1 MFDAKAHSHFHV
13 LGLRHIR
20 KTCQH
25 AVYSCSSITL
35 VIQVAPSWKKKLSVY
50 IGVAAIVLV
59 TVVLIL
65 LSFLFSYDLKL
76 VHKG

>member
-1 MFDAKAHSHFHV
+1 M
-13 LGLRHIR
+13 
-20 KTCQH
+20 
-25 AVYSCSSITL
+25 
-35 VIQVAPSWKKKLSVY
+35 APSWKKKLSVY

>member
-1 MFDAKAHSHFHV
+1 M
-13 LGLRHIR
+13 
-20 KTCQH
+20 
-25 AVYSCSSITL
+25 
-35 VIQVAPSWKKKLSVY
+35 QVAPSWKKKLSVY

>member
-1 MFDAKAHSHFHV
+1 M
-13 LGLRHIR
+13 
-20 KTCQH
+20 
-25 AVYSCSSITL
+25 
-35 VIQVAPSWKKKLSVY
+35 QVAPSRRKKLSVY